1 MITPHCQ
8 VTWFNALLFN
18 ACDEMTSMKNY
29 RLPVTIACA
38 ALLASGLAIGGEI
51 YKWTDENGNVHYEDR
66 PIGKTDVE
74 HVDVV
79 SRNTDNAEVQARLDA
94 DREARAAARQVASE
108 APPEMTKEELRAEQ
122 QERQDK
128 CQMYRDRLQAFL
140 RSTRLYQE
148 DADGERN
155 YLSEEEI
162 MAARTK
168 VEGQIQE
175 YCGA

>member
-1 MITPHCQ
+1 MPP
-8 VTWFNALLFN
+8 
-18 ACDEMTSMKNY
+18 DETISMKNY
-29 RLPVTIACA
+29 RLPITIACA
-38 ALLASGLAIGGEI
+38 ALMASGLAVSGEI
-51 YKWTDENGNVHYEDR
+51 YKWTDEDGNVHYEDR
-66 PIGKTDVE
+66 PVGKTDME

-79 SRNTDNAEVQARLDA
+79 SRNTDNSIVQARIDA
-94 DREARAAARQVASE
+94 DRNARAAARQVASE
-108 APPEMTKEELRAEQ
+108 APAEMTKEEIRAEQ
-122 QERQDK
+122 QERQEK

-148 DADGERN
+148 DDSGDRN
-155 YLSEEEI
+155 YLSEDEV